1 MKSTSDQEQILYS
14 LIKNSALDVALNGGI
29 YIGERPLSSSTE
41 DVVITAMLTGD
52 GTLQEGVC
60 NVNIYIKKLST
71 SINAVNQLIKDTKRI
86 SEVLPIA
93 LNLLKEGAGTYYSF
107 WVSKQAEYDEPE
119 INQTRLNFRVE
130 FRLDNTIT

>member
-1 MKSTSDQEQILYS
+1 MEILIVIQKRQHLTRTIEGRFHGTSVQPVVVQ
-14 LIKNSALDVALNGGI
+14 KNRSVRVGI
-29 YIGERPLSSSTE
+29 RI
-41 DVVITAMLTGD
+41 
-52 GTLQEGVC
+52 

-71 SINAVNQLIKDTKRI
+71 NIGGVNQLIKDTKRV

-93 LNLLKEGAGTYYSF
+93 LGLLKEGAGTYYSF